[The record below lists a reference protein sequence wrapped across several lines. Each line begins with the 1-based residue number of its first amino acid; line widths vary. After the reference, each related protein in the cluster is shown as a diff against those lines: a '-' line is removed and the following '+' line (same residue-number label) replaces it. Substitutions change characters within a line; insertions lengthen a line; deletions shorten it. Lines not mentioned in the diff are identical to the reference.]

1 MANLSDGPPI
11 YNAFHVRDY
20 EYSIQV
26 NRWLLQPIGAW
37 PKLTKTS
44 RTEKLLSR
52 ILNVACHTVII
63 FTIVP
68 CVLYILYE
76 DESVEARMKVV
87 GPMSHW
93 LMGELNYCCLLM
105 RSNDIAHCVEHV
117 ERDWQIVQSADDR
130 RLMLKNAKFGRF
142 VACMAAACMHSGVL
156 LYNMITGFKKIAFH
170 VGNDS
175 YSMYLLPCPVYTNLL
190 DVRFSP
196 VNEIVFALQFLSGFI
211 VTSVTVGACG
221 LAAVLAMHACGQLNV
236 VTARL
241 NELVDTKVEE
251 EREGAQIAQRK
262 LGFIVEHHLRTLS
275 LMEYIE
281 KVMNKICLV
290 ELVGCTMNMCML
302 KYYFLTEKSKE
313 VLVAYAI
320 IYVAMVFNIFIFCY
334 IGEIIQEQGNRIG
347 ENVYMT
353 EWYRLPHKISLG
365 LVMII
370 SRSNMVVK
378 ITAGKFIQISIATF
392 GAVFK
397 TSFAYLNMI
406 RTIAM

>member
-1 MANLSDGPPI
+1 MVNLSDGPLI
-11 YNAFHVRDY
+11 TNAFHGRDY

-37 PKLTKTS
+37 PNLSKTS
-44 RTEKLLSR
+44 RTQKLLSR
-52 ILNVACHTVII
+52 ILNVACHTLII
-63 FTIVP
+63 LTILP

-76 DESVEARMKVV
+76 DESVTARMKAV

-105 RSNDIAHCVEHV
+105 RSSDIAHCVQHV
-117 ERDWQIVQSADDR
+117 EHDWQIVQNANDR
-130 RLMLKNAKFGRF
+130 KLMLKNAKIGRF
-142 VACMAAACMHSGVL
+142 VGCMAAVCMHSGIL
-156 LYNMITGFKKIAFH
+156 LYNTITGFKKIAFH

-236 VTARL
+236 VMARL
-241 NELVDTKVEE
+241 NELVDTREE
-251 EREGAQIAQRK
+251 EKREGTQVAQRK

-313 VLVAYAI
+313 VLVIYAI
-320 IYVAMVFNIFIFCY
+320 IYVSMVFNIFIFCY
-334 IGEIIQEQGNRIG
+334 IGEIIQEQ
-347 ENVYMT
+347 
-353 EWYRLPHKISLG
+353 
-365 LVMII
+365 
-370 SRSNMVVK
+370 
-378 ITAGKFIQISIATF
+378 
-392 GAVFK
+392 VFK

-406 RTIAM
+406 RTITM